1 MAGKQW
7 REFVFET
14 KRQKAPN
21 TGKAEKGVVRK
32 ISDGKTY
39 SKPPDV
45 MRVTIKPMQ

>member
-21 TGKAEKGVVRK
+21 TGKAEKAWFERSVMA
-32 ISDGKTY
+32 
-39 SKPPDV
+39 KP
-45 MRVTIKPMQ
+45 IQSLPM